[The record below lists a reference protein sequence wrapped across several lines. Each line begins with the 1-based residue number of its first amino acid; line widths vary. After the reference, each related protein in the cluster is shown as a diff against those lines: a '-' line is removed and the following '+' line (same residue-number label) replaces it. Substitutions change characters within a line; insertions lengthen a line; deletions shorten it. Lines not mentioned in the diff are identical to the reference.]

1 MSENGEVTVDSRQQP
16 CSTLNFLYIIAGKGA
31 ANLSAIKVKIQKYFS
46 NSKLE
51 KYPSYITF
59 KATIYVQPMDR
70 EPLNF
75 LYQCQWGLLGC
86 QPWTGAKRYHSV
98 RITNRQYT

>member
-1 MSENGEVTVDSRQQP
+1 MSHPVVLRCLERDQ
-16 CSTLNFLYIIAGKGA
+16 F
-31 ANLSAIKVKIQKYFS
+31 YFI
-46 NSKLE
+46 NMQTAVPWDVW
-51 KYPSYITF
+51 PSYSTF

-98 RITNRQYT
+98 HIATDSTHKPKP